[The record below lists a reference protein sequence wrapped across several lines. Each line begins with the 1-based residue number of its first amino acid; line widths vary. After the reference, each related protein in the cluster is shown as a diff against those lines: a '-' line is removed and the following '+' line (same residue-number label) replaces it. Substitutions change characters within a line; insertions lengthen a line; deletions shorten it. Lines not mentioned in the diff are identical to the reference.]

1 MDCLETHLRQRNCPY
16 ANFVG
21 EAIVLIL
28 HYNFCFFDGV
38 IRQQHTGYA
47 TGSADGSETAH
58 IYLEERLK
66 PVFDR
71 YAQWITFQHGWL

>member
-38 IRQQHTGYA
+38 IRQQHTA
-47 TGSADGSETAH
+47 PRARRRRAAST
-58 IYLEERLK
+58 
-66 PVFDR
+66 
-71 YAQWITFQHGWL
+71 